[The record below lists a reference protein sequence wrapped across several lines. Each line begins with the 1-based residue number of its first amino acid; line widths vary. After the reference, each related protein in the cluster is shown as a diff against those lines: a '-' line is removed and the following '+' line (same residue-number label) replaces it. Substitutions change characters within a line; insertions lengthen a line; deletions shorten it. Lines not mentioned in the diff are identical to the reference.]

1 MRTATEKYNAVL
13 EGNLSKQ
20 VFVQQMRSEFPQF
33 ITNSNAYTDTVQIL
47 KNKGMIFENQSAP
60 KKSINQLADNFNIN
74 VVERGIDYELEAK
87 GIDSTTNVAKA
98 DYYAARQIVIS
109 NLQKN
114 QNHYINMI
122 AGEDNNVDKHDKRV
136 EVKRGEKQVDVFNGL
151 KNATLK
157 EGVYTEDAEEDAKN
171 DMDNA
176 TGWHDDPRK
185 DEGSEEAVDPAV
197 YGDIGAAYLA
207 GFKKEH
213 ALSLDQLEELG
224 RKIVK
229 QLYKGDLEAAKAKHL
244 KEEMYGADDD
254 EWEAEQVTH
263 RVKEIS
269 HLFKGYDEQVI
280 HDFVKTHRQD
290 IRGASD
296 EEINAEFEEFV
307 SVNYESG
314 TDMQE
319 NEVEEAMSDEFMDD
333 VKNYKK
339 EEEGKPYRIG
349 DKFTSDFDYEGM
361 LKTGLKVRIN
371 TPLKTMQA
379 IFDSFEDVNYHS
391 EGMHLSY
398 VIDAVEA
405 GDREEA
411 LDNLKQFRAAINKT
425 LTGLFEGL
433 FPVRE
438 AEEGYIKREKRVE
451 GLYEA
456 RRKKVQGG
464 KIVTENDY
472 ETGGYVESMGPQF
485 DKAVDLVVSEFGE
498 WKAGPMTE
506 PGMIPHA
513 KSDVIS
519 YIDQKLE
526 ASLAEEVGPPGDV
539 CSKCDGSGCD
549 HCDGKGYHDESE
561 VNEKKGKDLD
571 KDGDVDGDD
580 YKKAKDI
587 AIKKALKENVK
598 GMIVNML
605 RENTINEAATAKLAE
620 WGESY
625 EGFEGIKP
633 VVNELENLVT
643 EIEAF
648 YDKMRGKI
656 QGAFAKTADFRN
668 EEGLKIGAFIAPSLE
683 AAFRKDLAPVVK
695 QGLTKN
701 VDLPKVRQISSKE
714 IENMKQQDGSEFNPG
729 LSEEPAVKQSI
740 FSPNISERKT
750 KYSKRSK

>member
-13 EGNLSKQ
+13 EGTLSKQ

-33 ITNSNAYTDTVQIL
+33 ITNVNAYPDTVQIL
-47 KNKGMIFENQSAP
+47 KNKGMIYESVKAP
-60 KKSINQLADNFNIN
+60 VKSINQLEANFNIN
-74 VVERGIDYELEAK
+74 IVERGIDMELEAK
-87 GIDSTTNVAKA
+87 GIDSTTNVNKEDYLAAKK
-98 DYYAARQIVIS
+98 IVIS
-109 NLQKN
+109 NLMKDQL
-114 QNHYINMI
+114 HYLNIV
-122 AGEDNNVDKHDKRV
+122 AGEDNNVDKHDKAV
-136 EVKRGEKQVDVFNGL
+136 EVKRGEKQVDGFNGL

-207 GFKKEH
+207 GFNKEH
-213 ALSLDQLEELG
+213 SLSLDQLEELG

-229 QLYKGDLEAAKAKHL
+229 QIYKGDIEAAKAKHL

-263 RVKEIS
+263 RAKEIG
-269 HLFKGYDEQVI
+269 HLFKGYDDQVI
-280 HDFVKTHRQD
+280 YDFVKTHRQD

-296 EEINAEFEEFV
+296 EEIQNEFEEFI

-314 TDMQE
+314 VDMQE

-333 VKNYKK
+333 VKSYGKD
-339 EEEGKPYRIG
+339 EQIKPYKIG
-349 DKFTSDFDYEGM
+349 DKFSVDFDYEGM
-361 LKTGLKVRIN
+361 LKIGLKVRIN

-398 VIDAVEA
+398 VIDAVEE
-405 GDREEA
+405 GDRETA
-411 LDNLKQFRAAINKT
+411 LDHLKQFRAAISKT
-425 LTGLFEGL
+425 LSTLYEGV

-438 AEEGYIKREKRVE
+438 AEEGYVKREKRVE

-456 RRKKVQGG
+456 RRKKIQGG

-513 KSDVIS
+513 KSDVIA

-526 ASLAEEVGPPGDV
+526 ASLQEEKGT
-539 CSKCDGSGCD
+539 D
-549 HCDGKGYHDESE
+549 HD
-561 VNEKKGKDLD
+561 N
-571 KDGDVDGDD
+571 DGDIDGDD
-580 YKKAKDI
+580 YMAAKDI

-605 RENTINEAATAKLAE
+605 KEATINEAATAKLAE

-643 EIEAF
+643 EIESF

-656 QGAFAKTADFRN
+656 QGAFAKTAEFRN

-701 VDLPKVRQISSKE
+701 VDLPKVRTISKAE
-714 IENMKQQDGSEFNPG
+714 IDANNNGTKPLG
-729 LSEEPAVKQSI
+729 EEEMYETPKQSV
-740 FSPNISERKT
+740 FSPNINERKT
-750 KYSKRSK
+750 KYTKRK

>member
-13 EGNLSKQ
+13 EGTLSKQ

-33 ITNSNAYTDTVQIL
+33 ITNVNAYPDTVQIL
-47 KNKGMIFENQSAP
+47 KNKGMIYEAIKAP
-60 KKSINQLADNFNIN
+60 AKSIEQLEANFNIN
-74 VVERGIDYELEAK
+74 IVERGIDMELEAK
-87 GIDSTTNVAKA
+87 GIDPTTNVNKEDYLAAKK
-98 DYYAARQIVIS
+98 IVIS
-109 NLQKN
+109 NLMKDQL
-114 QNHYINMI
+114 HYLNIV
-122 AGEDNNVDKHDKRV
+122 AGEDNNVDKHDKAV
-136 EVKRGEKQVDVFNGL
+136 EVKRGEKQVDGFNGL

-207 GFKKEH
+207 GFNKEH
-213 ALSLDQLEELG
+213 SLSLDQLEELG

-229 QLYKGDLEAAKAKHL
+229 QIYKGDIEAAKAKHL
-244 KEEMYGADDD
+244 SEQDAMYAPDDD
-254 EWEAEQVTH
+254 EFEAEQCAH
-263 RVKEIS
+263 RAKEIG
-269 HLFKGYDEQVI
+269 HLFKGYDDQVI
-280 HDFVKTHRQD
+280 YDFVKTHRQD

-296 EEINAEFEEFV
+296 EEIQNEFEEFI

-314 TDMQE
+314 ADMQE

-333 VKNYKK
+333 VKSYGKD
-339 EEEGKPYRIG
+339 EQIKPYKIG
-349 DKFTSDFDYEGM
+349 DKFSVDFDYEGM

-398 VIDAVEA
+398 VIDAVEE

-411 LDNLKQFRAAINKT
+411 LDSLKKFRGAISKT
-425 LTGLFEGL
+425 LTNIAEGV
-433 FPVRE
+433 FPIRE
-438 AEEGYIKREKRVE
+438 AEEGYVKREKRVE

-456 RRKKVQGG
+456 RRKKIQGG

-513 KSDVIS
+513 KSDVIA

-526 ASLAEEVGPPGDV
+526 ASLQEEKGT
-539 CSKCDGSGCD
+539 D
-549 HCDGKGYHDESE
+549 HD
-561 VNEKKGKDLD
+561 N
-571 KDGDVDGDD
+571 DGDIDGDD
-580 YKKAKDI
+580 YKAAKDI

-605 RENTINEAATAKLAE
+605 KEATINEAATAKLAE

-643 EIEAF
+643 EIESF

-656 QGAFAKTADFRN
+656 QGAFAKTAEFRN

-701 VDLPKVRQISSKE
+701 VDLPKVRTISKAE
-714 IENMKQQDGSEFNPG
+714 IDANNNGTKPLG
-729 LSEEPAVKQSI
+729 EEEMYETPKQSV
-740 FSPNISERKT
+740 FSPNINERKT
-750 KYSKRSK
+750 KYTKRK

>member
-1 MRTATEKYNAVL
+1 
-13 EGNLSKQ
+13 
-20 VFVQQMRSEFPQF
+20 
-33 ITNSNAYTDTVQIL
+33 
-47 KNKGMIFENQSAP
+47 
-60 KKSINQLADNFNIN
+60 
-74 VVERGIDYELEAK
+74 
-87 GIDSTTNVAKA
+87 
-98 DYYAARQIVIS
+98 
-109 NLQKN
+109 
-114 QNHYINMI
+114 
-122 AGEDNNVDKHDKRV
+122 
-136 EVKRGEKQVDVFNGL
+136 
-151 KNATLK
+151 
-157 EGVYTEDAEEDAKN
+157 
-171 DMDNA
+171 
-176 TGWHDDPRK
+176 
-185 DEGSEEAVDPAV
+185 
-197 YGDIGAAYLA
+197 
-207 GFKKEH
+207 
-213 ALSLDQLEELG
+213 
-224 RKIVK
+224 
-229 QLYKGDLEAAKAKHL
+229 
-244 KEEMYGADDD
+244 
-254 EWEAEQVTH
+254 
-263 RVKEIS
+263 
-269 HLFKGYDEQVI
+269 
-280 HDFVKTHRQD
+280 
-290 IRGASD
+290 
-296 EEINAEFEEFV
+296 
-307 SVNYESG
+307 
-314 TDMQE
+314 
-319 NEVEEAMSDEFMDD
+319 
-333 VKNYKK
+333 
-339 EEEGKPYRIG
+339 
-349 DKFTSDFDYEGM
+349 
-361 LKTGLKVRIN
+361 
-371 TPLKTMQA
+371 MQA

-539 CSKCDGSGCD
+539 CPKCDGSGCD

-580 YKKAKDI
+580 YKKAKDV

>member
-13 EGNLSKQ
+13 EGTLSKQ

-33 ITNSNAYTDTVQIL
+33 ITNVNAYPDTVQIL
-47 KNKGMIFENQSAP
+47 KNKGMIYEAVKAP
-60 KKSINQLADNFNIN
+60 AKSIEQLEANFNIN
-74 VVERGIDYELEAK
+74 IVERGIDMELEAK
-87 GIDSTTNVAKA
+87 GIDPTTNVNKEDYLAAKK
-98 DYYAARQIVIS
+98 IVIS
-109 NLQKN
+109 NLMKDQL
-114 QNHYINMI
+114 HYLNIV
-122 AGEDNNVDKHDKRV
+122 AGEDNNVDKHDKAV
-136 EVKRGEKQVDVFNGL
+136 EVKRGEKQVDGFNGL

-207 GFKKEH
+207 GFNKEH
-213 ALSLDQLEELG
+213 SLSLDQLEELG

-229 QLYKGDLEAAKAKHL
+229 QIYKGDIEAAKAKHL
-244 KEEMYGADDD
+244 SEQDAMYAPDDD
-254 EWEAEQVTH
+254 EFEAEQCAH
-263 RVKEIS
+263 RAKEIG
-269 HLFKGYDEQVI
+269 HLFKGYDDQVI
-280 HDFVKTHRQD
+280 YDFVKTHRQD

-296 EEINAEFEEFV
+296 EEIQNEFEEFI

-314 TDMQE
+314 ADMQE

-333 VKNYKK
+333 VKSYGKD
-339 EEEGKPYRIG
+339 EQIKPYKIG
-349 DKFTSDFDYEGM
+349 DKFSVDFDYEGM

-398 VIDAVEA
+398 VIDAVEE

-411 LDNLKQFRAAINKT
+411 LDSLKKFRGAISKT
-425 LTGLFEGL
+425 LTSIAEGV
-433 FPVRE
+433 FPIRE
-438 AEEGYIKREKRVE
+438 AEEGYVKREKRVE

-456 RRKKVQGG
+456 RRKKIQGG

-513 KSDVIS
+513 KSDVIA

-526 ASLAEEVGPPGDV
+526 ASLQEEKGT
-539 CSKCDGSGCD
+539 D
-549 HCDGKGYHDESE
+549 HD
-561 VNEKKGKDLD
+561 N
-571 KDGDVDGDD
+571 DGDIDGDD
-580 YKKAKDI
+580 YMAAKDK

-605 RENTINEAATAKLAE
+605 KEATINEAATAKLAE

-643 EIEAF
+643 EIESF

-656 QGAFAKTADFRN
+656 QGAFAKTAEFRN

-701 VDLPKVRQISSKE
+701 VDLPKVRTISKAE
-714 IENMKQQDGSEFNPG
+714 IDANNNGTKPLG
-729 LSEEPAVKQSI
+729 EEEMYETPKQSV
-740 FSPNISERKT
+740 FSPNINERKT
-750 KYSKRSK
+750 KYTKRK